1 MTSVE
6 VNNIIFNNGRIQT
19 CNVTVNANSFSV
31 SYQNNNY
38 VVSSG
43 NSNVS
48 KASVPTSNSA
58 TPTSATPNSATP
70 NSATPTSATP
80 TSATPTS
87 TTPNAGNVTSDGIGN
102 RANAIQSVLK
112 RARTSKN

>member
-58 TPTSATPNSATP
+58 TPNSATPNSATP

-80 TSATPTS
+80 TSA
-87 TTPNAGNVTSDGIGN
+87 TPNAGNVTSDGIGN

>member
-58 TPTSATPNSATP
+58 TPTSATPTSTT
-70 NSATPTSATP
+70 STSATP
-80 TSATPTS
+80 TSAAPNS
-87 TTPNAGNVTSDGIGN
+87 ATPNAGNVTSDGIGN

>member
-48 KASVPTSNSA
+48 KVSVPTSNSA
-58 TPTSATPNSATP
+58 TSN
-70 NSATPTSATP
+70 SATP

>member
-43 NSNVS
+43 NSNIS

-58 TPTSATPNSATP
+58 TSNSAT
-70 NSATPTSATP
+70 S

-87 TTPNAGNVTSDGIGN
+87 TTPNAGNVTSNGIGN

>member
-48 KASVPTSNSA
+48 KASVPTSS
-58 TPTSATPNSATP
+58 SATP
-70 NSATPTSATP
+70 NSATPTSITP

-87 TTPNAGNVTSDGIGN
+87 TTPTSTTPNSATPNAGNVTSDGIGN
-102 RANAIQSVLK
+102 RANAIQSALK
-112 RARTSKN
+112 RRRK

>member
-58 TPTSATPNSATP
+58 TPNSATPNSATPNSATP
-70 NSATPTSATP
+70 NSATPTSAT
-80 TSATPTS
+80 S
-87 TTPNAGNVTSDGIGN
+87 NAGNVTSDGIGN

>member
-48 KASVPTSNSA
+48 KVSVPTSNSA
-58 TPTSATPNSATP
+58 TSNSATS
-70 NSATPTSATP
+70 NSATPTST
-80 TSATPTS
+80 TPTS